1 MEPWYSVV
9 IGTVAFFY
17 VHSFNRN
24 AKLYF
29 QNEKNLGWSDFFKVI
44 IPVIGDPNV
53 NGRVQYKENGGDG
66 RPYPSVPVDY
76 Q

>member
-29 QNEKNLGWSDFFKVI
+29 QSEKSLGWSDFFKVI
-44 IPVIGDPNV
+44 IPLNSDQNV
-53 NGRVQYKENGGDG
+53 R
-66 RPYPSVPVDY
+66 R
-76 Q
+76 